1 MSSNLD
7 PIRVLSIDDHEI
19 MRGGVRFLLLAFDDI
34 ELVGEAQRGEDA
46 VRLCAETSPDVVLVD
61 MKMAGMDGI
70 QTTAAIKAAC
80 PDVQVLILTS
90 FHNHDLVRRSLK
102 AGALGYVLK
111 DASKEDLAAAIRAA
125 KAGQTTIAQKAAT
138 VLLSDKA
145 DSNVELTDREHDVL
159 RLLGK
164 GLTNKQIGKQL
175 HLSPFTV
182 RHHVSQLIKKLAVPN
197 RAAVVASATERGLI
211 S

>member
-1 MSSNLD
+1 MNSNLE
-7 PIRVLSIDDHEI
+7 PIRVLSVDDHEI

-46 VRLCAETSPDVVLVD
+46 VRLCEETNPDVVLVD

-90 FHNHDLVRRSLK
+90 FHNHDLVRRSLE

-125 KAGQTTIAQKAAT
+125 RAGQTTMAPEAAT
-138 VLLSDKA
+138 VLLSDRA
-145 DSNVELTDREHDVL
+145 DANVDLTDRQREVL
-159 RLLGK
+159 LLLGK
-164 GLTNKQIGKQL
+164 GMTNKQIGKQL

-182 RHHVSQLIKKLAVPN
+182 RHHVSQLIRKLGVSN
-197 RAAVVASATERGLI
+197 RAAVVANATERGLI